1 MTWAVLWGIF
11 PAILLGA
18 FVSHLVYKW
27 RLSPLRHFK
36 KAQQAAS
43 EGRMQLETVAAL
55 KSIYR

>member
-18 FVSHLVYKW
+18 YVSHLVYKW
-27 RLSPLRHFK
+27 RLRPLKLFEA
-36 KAQQAAS
+36 AQQAAA
-43 EGRMQLETVAAL
+43 EGRMQLENLAAL